1 LRRNSFRA
9 GDSEMGKLAVNA
21 FCVGLVATFAFGL
34 AACSKQADNGATGN
48 TAVSSSAAGAAVAS
62 SVAAAGGQGAPAGD
76 DGLIAQVVSVTP
88 VNGPATAPQ
97 QVCHDEVVQRKVPPK
112 DKHHIAGTVIGAVAG
127 GLLGHLIGGGKGNG
141 IATAAGVVG
150 GGYAGNRIEKNEQDK
165 KVENVVVHRCSTVAN
180 PGGNIV
186 AYDVTYVYNG
196 VTRTTRMDQDPGNVV
211 KVDQTGAVVAAAQ

>member
-1 LRRNSFRA
+1 MS
-9 GDSEMGKLAVNA
+9 KLAVNA
-21 FCVGLVATFAFGL
+21 LCVGLVTTLAFGL
-34 AACSKQADNGATGN
+34 AACNKQPETGAAGGV
-48 TAVSSSAAGAAVAS
+48 AASSSAGGAAAAS
-62 SVAAAGGQGAPAGD
+62 SVAAAGQAAGD
-76 DGLIAQVVSVTP
+76 DGLLAQVVSVMP

-97 QVCHDEVVQRKVPPK
+97 QVCHDEVVQKKVPPK

-141 IATAAGVVG
+141 VATAAGVVG
-150 GGYAGNRIEKNEQDK
+150 GGYAGNRIEKSEQDK
-165 KVENVVVHRCSTVAN
+165 KVENVVVHRCSAVAN

-211 KVDQTGAVVAAAQ
+211 KVDQTGAAVPDAH